1 MTIDLEVGVR
11 FTELSDIRSLSL
23 AIEQAAGVGCAGSG
37 AGFGLRSRK
46 GTREINA
53 AGAIALARPFETEI
67 AAGRSWL
74 SGCVSASTLIGP
86 QLCAWSK
93 HAIWG
98 DIVLPRIVLYYS
110 NVVPRRDIVWTGG
123 NC

>member
-37 AGFGLRSRK
+37 AGFGLPSRR

-53 AGAIALARPFETEI
+53 AGAIALARAFDAEI

-93 HAIWG
+93 HVIWG
-98 DIVLPRIVLYYS
+98 DIVLPRNVLYYS
-110 NVVPRRDIVWTGG
+110 SMVPRRDIVWTGG
-123 NC
+123 SC

>member
-37 AGFGLRSRK
+37 AGFGLPSRR

-53 AGAIALARPFETEI
+53 AGAIALARAFDAEI
-67 AAGRSWL
+67 AAGRTWL
-74 SGCVSASTLIGP
+74 SGRGSASPLIGP
-86 QLCAWSK
+86 PFCALRQ
-93 HAIWG
+93 H
-98 DIVLPRIVLYYS
+98 VLL
-110 NVVPRRDIVWTGG
+110 GG
-123 NC
+123 